1 MCPNRKG
8 SNMPKF
14 RFQFFQRPSLIS
26 LLIMTAAGR
35 KGIWDQCVFNLKN
48 RLFGWSLIS
57 CTFFFHN
64 LAHSCTAV
72 FYPFILEWQY
82 TLSKDESVI
91 VSDSQWLWLALLD
104 ALGRMSFTVILQ
116 GLTLPVM
123 ASPSPA
129 RAFDFDYRSPA
140 RVPRHVEITPGS
152 PGVFFLWGQSISEAF
167 IDYIGLIYWR
177 EWREQDF
184 KYLQIF
190 LHWHNKKLGLSKTA

>member
-35 KGIWDQCVFNLKN
+35 KGIWDQWVFNLKN

-64 LAHSCTAV
+64 LAHSFTAV
-72 FYPFILEWQY
+72 FYRFMLEWQY

-91 VSDSQWLWLALLD
+91 VSDSRWLWLALLD

-140 RVPRHVEITPGS
+140 RVPRHVEI
-152 PGVFFLWGQSISEAF
+152 QSISEAF
-167 IDYIGLIYWR
+167 IELIYRR

-184 KYLQIF
+184 KYLQFF
-190 LHWHNKKLGLSKTA
+190 LHWHNKKLGLSMTA